1 MHRQLPQELIPRA
14 SAGKVPDDLARPKQ
28 RLGVGRPTNDSERV
42 EELHNLSVLDSLPD
56 PRYEDITRLVTTIF
70 NVPIAAITLVDQDR
84 LYFKSLQGL
93 QYTNRQ
99 MDRNDACFCSWAVA
113 QKDSEMLV
121 VENAAED
128 ARCVANSLEPF
139 GWSIFCVVVSFCCL
153 LTDFGTFDTY
163 HRGGRRFADY
173 EIVARKDRPIRFYA
187 GAPLVAAEG
196 HKIGTL

>member
-1 MHRQLPQELIPRA
+1 ME
-14 SAGKVPDDLARPKQ
+14 
-28 RLGVGRPTNDSERV
+28 RPTNDCERV

-56 PRYEDITRLVTTIF
+56 PKYEDITRLVTTIF
-70 NVPIAAITLVDQDR
+70 NVPIAAITLVDKDR

-99 MDRNDACFCSWAVA
+99 MDRNEACFCSWAVA

-128 ARCVANSLEPF
+128 ARFVSNGPWSLLD
-139 GWSIFCVVVSFCCL
+139 WSALCVVVIFCDVSFCLTLTCL
-153 LTDFGTFDTY
+153 VLTIKAVC
-163 HRGGRRFADY
+163 RFADY
-173 EIVARKDRPIRFYA
+173 DVVARKDKPLRFYA